1 MQGQSVNELGDGVVP
16 RVVESLYRRINQ
28 NKSHSFSV
36 SVSYLQVYSEK
47 VYDLLNPLAYNGRNT
62 TPQFL
67 RLRWTK

>member
-47 VYDLLNPLAYNGRNT
+47 VYDLLNPLA
-62 TPQFL
+62 
-67 RLRWTK
+67 